1 VAGKKKKSETGKPM
15 VALDRTL
22 GANLRLCRVAA
33 GLTQEQLAHL
43 ADLHPTYVS
52 LLERGQRNPGFEITV
67 KLIGALGI
75 AADDLYR
82 GAYWIPPEVGAEG
95 RFAYDG
101 DGSRGETGPSRL
113 ELADQPKGTEE

>member
-1 VAGKKKKSETGKPM
+1 M

-22 GANLRLCRVAA
+22 GANLRLCREAA
-33 GLTQEQLAHL
+33 ELTQEQLAHL
-43 ADLHPTYVS
+43 ADLHPTYIS

-82 GAYWIPPEVGAEG
+82 GARWIPPDVGMEG
-95 RFAYDG
+95 RFAYDR
-101 DGSRGETGPSRL
+101 DGAPADPCPSRL
-113 ELADQPKGTEE
+113 KLADQPKGTED

>member
-1 VAGKKKKSETGKPM
+1 M

-22 GANLRLCRVAA
+22 GANLRLRREVA

-43 ADLHPTYVS
+43 ADLHPTYIS

-82 GAYWIPPEVGAEG
+82 GAYWIPPEVGVEG

-101 DGSRGETGPSRL
+101 DGSLGDSYSSRL